1 MLGNSWMEPPLC
13 LVSETPWE
21 GGLLDHLVDA
31 VGGKS
36 SETTW
41 NIFCPPAIKFV
52 WHLKAHFLILK
63 TIT

>member
-1 MLGNSWMEPPLC
+1 MELPLS